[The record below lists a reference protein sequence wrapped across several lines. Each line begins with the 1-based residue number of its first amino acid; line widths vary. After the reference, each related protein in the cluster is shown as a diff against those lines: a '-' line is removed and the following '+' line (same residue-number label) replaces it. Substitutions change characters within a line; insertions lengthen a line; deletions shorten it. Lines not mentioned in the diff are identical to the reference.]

1 MSDFKPIRIALFGA
15 GHLGKIHLK
24 CLLAQPDF
32 FQLVGFHDSD
42 TATASRVA
50 AEFGVPHFADVD
62 ALLALCEA
70 VDIVTPTTTHHAAAL
85 RAIKAGKHIFIEKPL
100 AATLQE
106 AEEICAAAQKAGII
120 SQVGHVER
128 FNPALL
134 SVQEILPLQDLQ
146 PRFMEIHRLSSF
158 SPRGT
163 DVSVVE
169 DLMIH
174 DLDIMLHLV
183 RADVQRVEA
192 TGVSLISALPDIV
205 NARIVFANG
214 AVANITASRISMKP
228 MRKFRLFSPD
238 TYISMDFLQK
248 NAELIRLHE
257 QESELTQTAI
267 DTAKGKRYLQ
277 FAHCESAP
285 INAIE
290 LELRRFA
297 EAVRQ
302 KNSVPVPLTDGLQ
315 ALRLAHLIL
324 ERIAE

>member
-1 MSDFKPIRIALFGA
+1 MSDFQPVRIALLGA

-24 CLLAQPDF
+24 CLLAQPQF
-32 FQLVGFHDSD
+32 FEVVGFHDAHA
-42 TATASRVA
+42 ATAERVQ
-50 AEFGVPHFADVD
+50 AETGLPHFADVD
-62 ALLALCEA
+62 ELLASCEA
-70 VDIVTPTTTHHAAAL
+70 VDIVTPTTNHHASAL
-85 RAIKAGKHIFIEKPL
+85 RAIAAGKHIFLEKPL
-100 AATLQE
+100 AASLAE
-106 AEEICAAAQKAGII
+106 AEEICAAAALKGITA
-120 SQVGHVER
+120 QVGHVER

-134 SVQEILPLQDLQ
+134 SVQEILPLQQLQ
-146 PRFMEIHRLSSF
+146 PRFMEIHRLANF

-174 DLDIMLHLV
+174 DLDILLHLV
-183 RADVQRVEA
+183 RSDVERVDA
-192 TGVSLISALPDIV
+192 TGVSLMSALPDIV
-205 NARIVFANG
+205 NARVTFASG

-238 TYISMDFLQK
+238 TYVSMDFLQK

-267 DTAKGKRYLQ
+267 DTAKGRRYLQ

-285 INAIE
+285 VNAIE
-290 LELRRFA
+290 MELRRFA
-297 EAVRQ
+297 EAIRQ
-302 KNSVPVPLTDGLQ
+302 KGTVPVPLTDGLQ

-324 ERIAE
+324 ERIV